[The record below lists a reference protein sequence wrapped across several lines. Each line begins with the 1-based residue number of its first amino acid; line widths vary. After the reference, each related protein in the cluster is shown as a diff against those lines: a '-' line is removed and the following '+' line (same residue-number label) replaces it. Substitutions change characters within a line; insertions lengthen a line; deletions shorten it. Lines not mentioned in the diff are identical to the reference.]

1 MTQRPPFHPANLASG
16 FSRREVL
23 RFAGMTALGVAAAVA
38 PVWAQTVVEDAKVDP
53 GAPVD
58 PNAMTKSYGIS
69 TFGDLKYPAD
79 FAHLDY
85 VNPQAPKGGEISEWL
100 SGGFD
105 SFNPFT
111 IAGRAAALATWP
123 LETLLTSNSDE
134 IGAAYCLLA
143 ESVEYP
149 ASRDWVIFTIR
160 KDAAFSNGAPV
171 TAQDV
176 LFSYDQL
183 RTKGLSSYQ
192 IVVAQ
197 QVASAEVLDT
207 NRIKFTFVDGY
218 PRRDVIQA
226 VGGLPIFCKADF
238 EARGLDLEKPIDA
251 PFVGS
256 GPYLLESATDGRK
269 LAWKRNPAYW
279 GAAHPL
285 NIGRNNF
292 DRVTITYFADYQ
304 TAFEGFKAGNYT
316 FRNEASS
323 TIWANGY
330 DFPAVEK
337 GYVIKAQLPNHRIP
351 TGQCFAIN
359 LRRPQFADI
368 RTRQALGL
376 MFNFDWANETLF
388 YGLYARVTS
397 MWDQS
402 EMAAKGVPSV
412 EELALLEQT
421 VKSFPNALP
430 EDILTA
436 EAVLPPSSGARQLD
450 RKNMRAA
457 GNLLEDAGWIVGK
470 DGMRRNGAG
479 EMLRVEILNDS
490 QTFDRVL
497 NPYVENLRAIGVDA
511 IHSRVDDVQYEARKS
526 KHDFDLITTHLGQDA
541 ITGADL
547 EQYFGSSSVGDT
559 FNAMGL
565 ANTAVDDLI
574 LNVIAAKTRPEM
586 ELAARVL
593 DRALR
598 SLHFWIPQWFAPTYN
613 VAYYDMFDHP
623 ETLPAYALGE
633 LDFWWYNAEK
643 AEKLKAQGAL

>member
-1 MTQRPPFHPANLASG
+1 MTRRPPLLPAALAHG
-16 FSRREVL
+16 FTRREIL
-23 RFAGMTALGVAAAVA
+23 RFAGMTAASVAAGATAAPLWAQVAADA
-38 PVWAQTVVEDAKVDP
+38 PVELDVP
-53 GAPVD
+53 D
-58 PNAMTKSYGIS
+58 PNALTKSYAIS

-79 FAHLDY
+79 FPHLDY
-85 VNPQAPKGGEISEWL
+85 VNPDAPKGGAISEWL

-111 IAGRAAALATWP
+111 IAGRPAALATWP
-123 LETLLTSNSDE
+123 LETLLTTNSDE

-143 ESVEYP
+143 ESLEYP

-160 KDAAFSNGAPV
+160 EDARFSDGTPV
-171 TAQDV
+171 TAEDA
-176 LFSYDQL
+176 LFSYEQL
-183 RTKGLSSYQ
+183 RTKGLSSYR

-197 QVASAEVLDT
+197 QVASAEVLDAR
-207 NRIKFTFVDGY
+207 RIKFTFVEGY
-218 PRRDVIQA
+218 PRRDLIQT
-226 VGGLPIFCKADF
+226 VGGLPIFSKADF
-238 EARGLDLEKPIDA
+238 ESRGLDLEKSIDT
-251 PFVGS
+251 PFLGS
-256 GPYLLESATDGRK
+256 GPYLLQSATDGRK
-269 LAWKRNPAYW
+269 VTWKRNPDYW

-292 DRVTITYFADYQ
+292 DRVEIIYFADYQ
-304 TAFEGFKAGNYT
+304 TAFEGFKAGSYT

-323 TIWANGY
+323 TIWANSY
-330 DFPAVEK
+330 DFPAVKK
-337 GYVIKAQLPNHRIP
+337 GFVIKAQLPKQTIP

-368 RTRQALGL
+368 RTREALGL
-376 MFNFDWANETLF
+376 MFNFEWANETLF

-402 EMAAKGVPSV
+402 AMEAKGAPSP
-412 EELALLEQT
+412 EEIALLEP
-421 VKSFPNALP
+421 VAGDLP
-430 EDILTA
+430 EGILTA
-436 EAVLPPSSGARQLD
+436 DAVVPPASGARQLD

-457 GNLLEDAGWIVGK
+457 GALLEAAGWIVGK
-470 DGMRRNGAG
+470 DGMRRNEAG
-479 EMLRVEILNDS
+479 QTLRVEIINDS

-511 IHSRVDDVQYEARKS
+511 VHSRVDDVQYEARKS

-547 EQYFGSSSVGDT
+547 EQYFGSSSVGDV

-565 ANTAVDDLI
+565 ANPGIDALVK
-574 LNVIAAKTRPEM
+574 NVIKAQTRAEM
-586 ELAARVL
+586 ELTARTL

-598 SLHFWIPQWFAPTYN
+598 SLRFWIPQWFAPTYN